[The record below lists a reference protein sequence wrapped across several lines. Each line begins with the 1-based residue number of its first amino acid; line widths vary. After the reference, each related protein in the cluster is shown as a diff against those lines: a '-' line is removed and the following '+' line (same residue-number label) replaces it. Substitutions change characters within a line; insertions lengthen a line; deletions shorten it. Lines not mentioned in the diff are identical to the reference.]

1 MTNSDQVYKEFILEN
16 YKNPQNAGEIEK
28 PTANAKVANY
38 SCGDE
43 ISVSVLIEN
52 EKIADIRHKTT
63 GCAISVAG
71 ASITTALV
79 KGMTEKEILKLD
91 KKDILEEM
99 GIELTPSRLK
109 CALLAL
115 EAIKKALTE

>member
-1 MTNSDQVYKEFILEN
+1 MTNSDQIYKEFILEN
-16 YKNPQNAGEIEK
+16 YKNPKNTGHLESPAK
-28 PTANAKVANY
+28 NAKVANY

-43 ISVSVLIEN
+43 ISVSVLIKEG
-52 EKIADIRHKTT
+52 KVIDIKHQTT

-71 ASITTALV
+71 ASITSELV
-79 KGMTEKEILKLD
+79 KGKTIAEIKNLSKE
-91 KKDILEEM
+91 DILDEM

-115 EAIKKALTE
+115 EGIKTAID